1 MMMFV
6 ILSDLFKGSELL
18 KVKGKDASG
27 MRVFDRTANFRGKY
41 LLIGKKSGFVIKVNS
56 LRKSGGYSQSPGPL
70 PVFFTDAYPL
80 VSKVEAASK

>member
-6 ILSDLFKGSELL
+6 ILSDLFKGSEL
-18 KVKGKDASG
+18 KGSKDASG
-27 MRVFDRTANFRGKY
+27 MRIFDRTADFRGKY

-80 VSKVEAASK
+80 VSKDEAASK